1 MIFFSYK
8 SSLIFRESWG
18 SHLKCIFFLL
28 GHSHNQSVNEL
39 AKTEVE
45 WNDDIIQIQ
54 MIDEYHHLTQ
64 KVERTEILTV
74 KICLLIKGL
83 SLLNLL
89 GPWMSSPVFLYGD
102 DDIVI
107 NTDYLNDV
115 SSSYRLKY
123 VTIMLIILD
132 IQSPITV
139 IFVPAAFNYR

>member
-39 AKTEVE
+39 AKTEVAL
-45 WNDDIIQIQ
+45 NDDIIQIQ

-74 KICLLIKGL
+74 ESKDLSVNQGPFSVEPSRTLDVQPCLPLRRRRHR
-83 SLLNLL
+83 
-89 GPWMSSPVFLYGD
+89 D
-102 DDIVI
+102 QH
-107 NTDYLNDV
+107 
-115 SSSYRLKY
+115 RLP
-123 VTIMLIILD
+123 
-132 IQSPITV
+132 Q
-139 IFVPAAFNYR
+139 